1 MKRFLLFITLISL
14 AFVQLQAKDGDQ
26 LTLQAGSANVF
37 WTLTSAY
44 FETDW
49 SEVTVE
55 GKPWAQ
61 WLESKGS
68 DYVRDWPSDK
78 RKIEE
83 YFMNRLNKKT
93 GKKRGIVLQNTNPND
108 AYYFVIR
115 PQAVDM
121 GSIGGGVVASAFLGS
136 FAKKSGGVNFK
147 TGYMDVVES
156 TTGKVV
162 CRLSF
167 RDIRGN
173 SGLNMSSQLIYVL
186 EDLNDEIIGFA
197 NRNKGQNLPEI
208 YVESG
213 AAASQQNTAA
223 NVYQSVPTSASVA
236 SQSAPTMVDQQQ
248 VAVKLKN
255 GATVKGLLKSFDP
268 LEKVVLIIAGKE
280 TTIPMEKVENVEMA
294 QMAAPVQTM
303 NHTGSVAQR
312 PTGDQTLMT
321 SSDGINALGNKKIMV
336 TETASYPERITVNIG
351 NTPVEMVLI
360 KGGRM
365 NMGFDGDHSLSMQSE
380 PIHEVGVSSFY
391 MSTKPLSSQVLANFG
406 KTKHDEAGYAIVEK
420 YKDVEAIINAIA
432 RATNKPFRI
441 TTEAE
446 WEYAACSDLQNLLFA
461 DVANR
466 EKIAYDW
473 CSDYFDEFR
482 TGSVVI
488 DPTGPMSGNNRVVR
502 AYNNKYGK
510 LNRNNK
516 ISVGRYTLGYI
527 RLVIKAKDA
536 GTN

>member
-1 MKRFLLFITLISL
+1 
-14 AFVQLQAKDGDQ
+14 
-26 LTLQAGSANVF
+26 
-37 WTLTSAY
+37 
-44 FETDW
+44 
-49 SEVTVE
+49 
-55 GKPWAQ
+55 
-61 WLESKGS
+61 
-68 DYVRDWPSDK
+68 
-78 RKIEE
+78 
-83 YFMNRLNKKT
+83 
-93 GKKRGIVLQNTNPND
+93 
-108 AYYFVIR
+108 
-115 PQAVDM
+115 
-121 GSIGGGVVASAFLGS
+121 
-136 FAKKSGGVNFK
+136 
-147 TGYMDVVES
+147 
-156 TTGKVV
+156 
-162 CRLSF
+162 
-167 RDIRGN
+167 
-173 SGLNMSSQLIYVL
+173 
-186 EDLNDEIIGFA
+186 
-197 NRNKGQNLPEI
+197 
-208 YVESG
+208 
-213 AAASQQNTAA
+213 
-223 NVYQSVPTSASVA
+223 
-236 SQSAPTMVDQQQ
+236 
-248 VAVKLKN
+248 
-255 GATVKGLLKSFDP
+255 
-268 LEKVVLIIAGKE
+268 
-280 TTIPMEKVENVEMA
+280 
-294 QMAAPVQTM
+294 
-303 NHTGSVAQR
+303 
-312 PTGDQTLMT
+312 
-321 SSDGINALGNKKIMV
+321 
-336 TETASYPERITVNIG
+336 
-351 NTPVEMVLI
+351 MVLI

-365 NMGFDGDHSLSMQSE
+365 NMGFDGEHSLSMQSE